1 VCFDWEGLRRPGS
14 EDTSDLMLGWKD
26 EGGKLAEVGLGVGLG
41 VGVELDEPQPLSRS
55 RLEMPNLA
63 VLKLSSQCALS
74 GKSASRGGDGSPVAN
89 RLGGSEARRM
99 LGIGSFSKA
108 QGIGLGSGRT
118 PHV

>member
-1 VCFDWEGLRRPGS
+1 VCFDWEGLRRPES

-26 EGGKLAEVGLGVGLG
+26 EGEKAAEVGLGVGLG

-55 RLEMPNLA
+55 RFAMPNLT
-63 VLKLSSQCALS
+63 VLKLPSLCALS
-74 GKSASRGGDGSPVAN
+74 GKSASRGGSPVAN

-118 PHV
+118 PQV